1 MDNQLILIF
10 EMLAL
15 VMFCLYE
22 WLIHYQYIQLT
33 VEASRIFLTQNL
45 VERYKSPTTE
55 KLFFCTSAVRMF
67 LHFHFLMHSPF
78 L

>member
-22 WLIHYQYIQLT
+22 LLIHYQYI
-33 VEASRIFLTQNL
+33 S
-45 VERYKSPTTE
+45 
-55 KLFFCTSAVRMF
+55 
-67 LHFHFLMHSPF
+67 
-78 L
+78 